1 MAPDRLRDVKLCA
14 LAVGVMAVLAA
25 LHAIALDVPA
35 LRRLEPA
42 ALDAQVRLRG
52 ARAPGPEV
60 VVVMI
65 DDRTIAELGQWPP
78 PRQSLAELVDTLRAA
93 GAKAIG
99 IDILFADPSPRAASR
114 GDVALAQSIA
124 DAGNV
129 VLPFTFE
136 FGAAAANRPA
146 ATTLAGASYS
156 RLSSSGDYRPLPLVP
171 DGIVAPLSS
180 LAARAALGHMLVAFD
195 VDGAPRYDYPAFA
208 YDAEFYPSM
217 AVRLAQ
223 VYLGLPLGGVGLELG
238 RGIAL
243 GDRQVPIDPQM
254 RLLIDY
260 LGPPGAFP
268 TYSLLDVLA
277 GRVPPSAFRGR
288 IVLVGA
294 SVAGAHD
301 TFPSPFSPTMPG
313 VERLATVV
321 DSILYERHLQRPASS
336 TWIEIGAMLAA
347 SLLLGFVVSR
357 ASLATA
363 FVTALVVGSL
373 FAVSAHVV
381 LKSYGIWMASAL
393 PTLAVLL
400 TFIAL
405 SLYRYGLLDSE
416 RRHMRRVFGRYL
428 APQMV
433 DRLVGEHKLPE
444 LGGEQRELTVLFS
457 DLRGF
462 TSMSEQLDAA
472 TLTARINAFL
482 SAASEAVLEHGGTVD
497 KYIGDCI
504 MAFWNAPL
512 DQPDHA
518 RMACRAALRIV
529 EKVDALDRE
538 LVRQGHPPLVAGIG
552 INTGP
557 CTVGNFGSSR
567 RLEYS
572 AVGDAVNVASR
583 LEGETKNLGFKI
595 LIGPVTAARV
605 DDFAIVPL
613 ERIRVRGR
621 LEAIEVHAL
630 VGDETVRG
638 GPAFQE
644 ALQRAERERL
654 TRRENMS
661 FDSGDVNKEL
671 HERP

>member
-1 MAPDRLRDVKLCA
+1 MPANRLRDLKLCA

-25 LHAIALDVPA
+25 LHAVAFDVPA
-35 LRRLEPA
+35 LRRLELA
-42 ALDAQVRLRG
+42 ALDAQMRLRG
-52 ARAPGPEV
+52 VRAPGPEIAL
-60 VVVMI
+60 VMI
-65 DDRTIAELGQWPP
+65 DDRTVAELGQWPP
-78 PRQSLAELVDTLRAA
+78 PRLALAQLVDTLRAA

-99 IDILFADPSPRAASR
+99 IDILYADPSPSAASR
-114 GDVALAQSIA
+114 GDIALAQAIS

-129 VLPFTFE
+129 VLPFTFD
-136 FGAAAANRPA
+136 FGTAAANASPA
-146 ATTLAGASYS
+146 SMLVGAPYS
-156 RLSSSGDYRPLPLVP
+156 RLSSSGNYRPLPLVP
-171 DGIVAPLSS
+171 HGIVAPLPS
-180 LAARAALGHMLVAFD
+180 LAARASLGHMLVAFD
-195 VDGAPRYDYPAFA
+195 VDGAPRYDYPALA

-223 VYLGLPLGGVGLELG
+223 VYLGLPWSSVGLELG
-238 RGIAL
+238 RGVAL
-243 GDRQVPIDPQM
+243 GSRYVPTDPQM
-254 RLLIDY
+254 RLLVDY

-268 TYSLLDVLA
+268 TYSLVDVLA
-277 GRVPPSAFRGR
+277 GTVPASAFLGR

-294 SVAGAHD
+294 SAAGAHD
-301 TFPSPFSPTMPG
+301 TFPSPFTPTLPG
-313 VERLATVV
+313 VERLATVI
-321 DSILYERHLQRPASS
+321 DSILYDRHLQRPASS

-347 SLLLGFVVSR
+347 ALLLGFVISR

-363 FVTALVVGSL
+363 FVSAIVLGVL
-373 FAVSAHVV
+373 FAAAAHVA
-381 LKSYGIWMASAL
+381 LKSNGIWIASAL
-393 PTLAVLL
+393 PTLAVLV
-400 TFIAL
+400 TFVAL

-433 DRLVGEHKLPE
+433 DRLVAEHRLPE

-462 TSMSEQLDAA
+462 TSMSERLDPA
-472 TLTARINAFL
+472 TLTGVINAFL
-482 SAASEAVLEHGGTVD
+482 SAATEAVLEHGGTVD

-518 RMACRAALRIV
+518 RMACRAALRIL
-529 EKVDALDRE
+529 EKVEALDRE
-538 LVRQGHPPLVAGIG
+538 LVGQGHPPLVAGIG

-583 LEGETKNLGFKI
+583 LEGETKNFGYKI
-595 LIGPVTAARV
+595 LIGPATAARV
-605 DDFAIVPL
+605 PDFAIVPL
-613 ERIRVRGR
+613 DRVRVRGR

-630 VGDETVRG
+630 IGDATMRESA
-638 GPAFQE
+638 AF
-644 ALQRAERERL
+644 REMHPPRSAPPSEGNRHADL
-654 TRRENMS
+654 GRQPEE
-661 FDSGDVNKEL
+661 GVA
-671 HERP
+671 

>member
-1 MAPDRLRDVKLCA
+1 MPADRVRDLKLCA

-25 LHAIALDVPA
+25 LHVIAPDVPA
-35 LRRLEPA
+35 LRRLELG
-42 ALDAQVRLRG
+42 ALDAQMRVRG
-52 ARAPGPEV
+52 ARPPGPEV

-78 PRQSLAELVDTLRAA
+78 PRQALAQLVDTLHRA

-99 IDILFADPSPRAASR
+99 IDILFADPSPRDAGR

-124 DAGNV
+124 EAGNV

-136 FGAAAANRPA
+136 FGTAA
-146 ATTLAGASYS
+146 AGASPASTLVGAAYS

-171 DGIVAPLSS
+171 HGIVAPLAP
-180 LAARAALGHMLVAFD
+180 LAARASLGHMLVAFD
-195 VDGAPRYDYPAFA
+195 VDGAPRYDYPALA

-217 AVRLAQ
+217 AVRLVQA
-223 VYLGLPLGGVGLELG
+223 YLDVPWSAVGLELG
-238 RGIAL
+238 RGVAL
-243 GDRQVPIDPQM
+243 GGRYVPTDAQM
-254 RLLIDY
+254 RLLVDY

-268 TYSLLDVLA
+268 THSLLDVLQ
-277 GRVPPSAFRGR
+277 GRVPSSAFSGR
-288 IVLVGA
+288 IVLIGA

-321 DSILYERHLQRPASS
+321 DSILHDRHLQRPSSS
-336 TWIEIGAMLAA
+336 TAIEIGAMLAA
-347 SLLLGFVVSR
+347 SILLGFVVSR

-363 FVTALVVGSL
+363 FVSATVLAAL
-373 FAVSAHVV
+373 FAASAHVA
-381 LKSYGIWMASAL
+381 LTRHGMWMASGLPAL
-393 PTLAVLL
+393 SVLV

-405 SLYRYGLLDSE
+405 SLYRYGLLDGE

-433 DRLVGEHKLPE
+433 DRLVAEKKLPE

-462 TSMSEQLDAA
+462 TTMSERLDPA
-472 TLTARINAFL
+472 TLTSMINAFL
-482 SAASEAVLEHGGTVD
+482 SAATEAVLEHGGTVD

-518 RMACRAALRIV
+518 RMACRAALRII

-538 LVRQGHPPLVAGIG
+538 LAGQGHPHLVAGIG

-557 CTVGNFGSSR
+557 CTVGNFGSTR

-595 LIGPVTAARV
+595 LIGPETAARV
-605 DDFAIVPL
+605 ADFAIIPL
-613 ERIRVRGR
+613 DRIRVRGR
-621 LEAIEVHAL
+621 LEAIDVHAL
-630 VGDETVRG
+630 VGDASMRETA
-638 GPAFQE
+638 AFRE
-644 ALQRAERERL
+644 MLERAERA
-654 TRRENMS
+654 S
-661 FDSGDVNKEL
+661 A
-671 HERP
+671 